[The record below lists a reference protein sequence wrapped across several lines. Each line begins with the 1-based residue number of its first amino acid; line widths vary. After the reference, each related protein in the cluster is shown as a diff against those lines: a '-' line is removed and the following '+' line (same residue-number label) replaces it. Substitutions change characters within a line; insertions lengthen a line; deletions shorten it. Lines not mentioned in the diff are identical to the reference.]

1 MTGELIKLLFSS
13 DIIALHQCCF
23 HYSRLVW
30 SLINVRKRK
39 MIPVFN
45 LFGNIACFFGLG
57 TLPHEGWKGQLNLH
71 QDPWLIIKA
80 FKNLSFAFLKIPFES
95 ILGTNWLVLG
105 SGSPAPDNASCT
117 SSLFKPRMVA
127 GFVVSP
133 HDGDSVVS
141 SPNPLHP
148 LLPALESEAKNLSS

>member
-45 LFGNIACFFGLG
+45 LLGNIACFFG
-57 TLPHEGWKGQLNLH
+57 QLNLH
-71 QDPWLIIKA
+71 AHLWLIIKV
-80 FKNLSFAFLKIPFES
+80 FKNLSFASLKIPFEC

-133 HDGDSVVS
+133 HDGDSVVTS
-141 SPNPLHP
+141 QFLQPTCS
-148 LLPALESEAKNLSS
+148 